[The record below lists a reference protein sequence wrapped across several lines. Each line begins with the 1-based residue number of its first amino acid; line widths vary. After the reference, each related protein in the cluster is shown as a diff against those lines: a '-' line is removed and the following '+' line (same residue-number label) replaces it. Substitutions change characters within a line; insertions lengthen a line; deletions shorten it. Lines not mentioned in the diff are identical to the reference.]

1 MNYKKN
7 SEPAGEQMTLFSQA
21 GSLNYASHTQPP
33 GSDLEKKMNATC
45 GPKCLESYGRFNRN
59 GLWAKTFSALLIG
72 QEGWFSKRCRLTW
85 KVKGTKYNRMYF
97 QLRVSTL
104 PTNEIGFGLLHIE
117 QQHLLKTPTAMDGE
131 VTSGKKNPVSGN
143 SGTLAQEIMSGYKPT
158 MEKLGLLPTPRV
170 GGQESYETRVK
181 RQGHEKAI
189 SYLEANVEWQM
200 SQGMLPTPISSEI
213 HHAERVKKLK
223 ESGAETMASRKL
235 GASRPN
241 GLMDFL
247 DFNQMLPT
255 PNCMDTLPPKEG
267 AAMERIANGARKG
280 RTAPSNLREYVNPK
294 SWEAYQMLPTPTS
307 GLEKHSDKESY
318 WKNRKEK
325 GRQEDLQM
333 VVHEIAGYNSQ
344 LNPRFVAE
352 MMGFPP
358 NWLELPF
365 QNTET
370 NP

>member
-1 MNYKKN
+1 
-7 SEPAGEQMTLFSQA
+7 
-21 GSLNYASHTQPP
+21 
-33 GSDLEKKMNATC
+33 
-45 GPKCLESYGRFNRN
+45 
-59 GLWAKTFSALLIG
+59 
-72 QEGWFSKRCRLTW
+72 
-85 KVKGTKYNRMYF
+85 
-97 QLRVSTL
+97 
-104 PTNEIGFGLLHIE
+104 
-117 QQHLLKTPTAMDGE
+117 
-131 VTSGKKNPVSGN
+131 
-143 SGTLAQEIMSGYKPT
+143 
-158 MEKLGLLPTPRV
+158 
-170 GGQESYETRVK
+170 
-181 RQGHEKAI
+181 
-189 SYLEANVEWQM
+189 
-200 SQGMLPTPISSEI
+200 
-213 HHAERVKKLK
+213 
-223 ESGAETMASRKL
+223 MASRKL

-344 LNPRFVAE
+344 LNPLFVGE

-370 NP
+370 NQLKPMEMPSSPK